1 MAKKKTEVI
10 EEKPQGEDNQPQ
22 GDREQDHIGNIVADN
37 TELIRDVVGTLQSMH
52 ERMNEIENR
61 LAKVADRLGF

>member
-1 MAKKKTEVI
+1 MRK
-10 EEKPQGEDNQPQ
+10 EE
-22 GDREQDHIGNIVADN
+22 R
-37 TELIRDVVGTLQSMH
+37 GTLQSMH

>member
-1 MAKKKTEVI
+1 MAKKKKEII